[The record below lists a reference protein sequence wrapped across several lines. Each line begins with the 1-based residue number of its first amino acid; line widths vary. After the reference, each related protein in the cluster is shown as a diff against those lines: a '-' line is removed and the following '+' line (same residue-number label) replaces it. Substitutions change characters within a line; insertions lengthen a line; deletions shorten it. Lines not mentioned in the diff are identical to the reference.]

1 MPTLRQTAVFLL
13 RWTIVGL
20 ACAGVLLL
28 IRPGLLGNTTTAAP
42 SDGAVPPA
50 ATPAS
55 RNARS
60 PTPCGAPAPRSST
73 SIRRAWSTLP
83 PPDPPGANPLLQQ
96 HLPAVRQRVE
106 GSLGS
111 GVIVDGAGHIITN
124 HHVVQGADEIRVQ
137 LADGRIATPEI
148 VGMDPDTDLAILRVP
163 IKDPPVMPMGR
174 SDELRAGDVVL
185 AIGNPFGLSQTVTQG
200 IVSATGR
207 GRLGVTD
214 FEDFIQT
221 DAAINFGNSGGALIN
236 TQGELIGINTAVLA
250 QNLGTD
256 GISFAIPVNMVRG
269 VMDQILAHGRVRRG
283 WLGVQSEEVPRA
295 TAAALGIDPPAALR
309 ISNVTPHGPAALVG
323 LRRDDLVTHL
333 NGQPILNAQEALNRV
348 AAMAPGSS
356 LNIQAR
362 RGAQRLTFKA
372 TLEERPPRSA
382 ATGRRL
388 ARHALDARARAAR
401 ASLRCTR
408 NRDRCGRCG
417 GSRSRPARPAPPAPG
432 SPKHAD
438 PSPSPAQPST
448 SARRG

>member
-1 MPTLRQTAVFLL
+1 VPTLRQTALFLL
-13 RWTIVGL
+13 RWTVVGL
-20 ACAGVLLL
+20 ACAGVVLL
-28 IRPGLLGNTTTAAP
+28 IRPGLVGNTTTAA
-42 SDGAVPPA
+42 SSTGAVPPGI
-50 ATPAS
+50 AS
-55 RNARS
+55 EPQRS
-60 PTPCGAPAPRSST
+60 FADAV
-73 SIRRAWSTLP
+73 RRAGPAVVNIYTARVVDASARP
-83 PPDPPGANPLLQQ
+83 SGANPLLPQ

-111 GVIVDGAGHIITN
+111 GVLVDGSGHIITN
-124 HHVVQGADEIRVQ
+124 HHVIQGADEIRVQ
-137 LADGRIATPEI
+137 LADGRIAMPEI

-163 IKDPPVMPMGR
+163 IKDPPVMPLGR

-283 WLGVQSEEVPRA
+283 WLGVESEEVPRA

-309 ISNVTPHGPAALVG
+309 ISNVTPRGPAELVG

-333 NGQPILNAQEALNRV
+333 NGQPILSAQEALNRV
-348 AAMAPGSS
+348 AGMAPGSS

-362 RGAQRLTFKA
+362 RGAQRLTFNA
-372 TLEERPPRSA
+372 TLEERPPRSSRQA
-382 ATGRRL
+382 
-388 ARHALDARARAAR
+388 
-401 ASLRCTR
+401 
-408 NRDRCGRCG
+408 G
-417 GSRSRPARPAPPAPG
+417 G
-432 SPKHAD
+432 
-438 PSPSPAQPST
+438 
-448 SARRG
+448 

>member
-1 MPTLRQTAVFLL
+1 MPTLRQTALFLL
-13 RWTIVGL
+13 RWTVVGL
-20 ACAGVLLL
+20 ACAGVVLL
-28 IRPGLLGNTTTAAP
+28 IRPGLVGNTTTAA
-42 SDGAVPPA
+42 SSNGAVPA
-50 ATPAS
+50 GNAS
-55 RNARS
+55 EPQRS
-60 PTPCGAPAPRSST
+60 FADAV
-73 SIRRAWSTLP
+73 RRASPAVVNIYTARVVDASARP
-83 PPDPPGANPLLQQ
+83 SGANPLLRQ

-111 GVIVDGAGHIITN
+111 GVLVDGSGHIITN
-124 HHVVQGADEIRVQ
+124 HHVIQGADEIRVQ
-137 LADGRIATPEI
+137 LADGRIAMPEI

-283 WLGVQSEEVPRA
+283 WLGVESEEVPRA

-309 ISNVTPHGPAALVG
+309 ISNVTPRGPAAVVG
-323 LRRDDLVTHL
+323 LQRDDLVTHL
-333 NGQPILNAQEALNRV
+333 NGQPILSAQEALNRV
-348 AAMAPGSS
+348 AGMAPGSS

-362 RGAQRLTFKA
+362 RGAQRLTFNA

-382 ATGRRL
+382 RQA
-388 ARHALDARARAAR
+388 
-401 ASLRCTR
+401 
-408 NRDRCGRCG
+408 G
-417 GSRSRPARPAPPAPG
+417 G
-432 SPKHAD
+432 
-438 PSPSPAQPST
+438 
-448 SARRG
+448 

>member
-1 MPTLRQTAVFLL
+1 VLTLRQTALFLL

-20 ACAGVLLL
+20 ACAGLVLL
-28 IRPGLLGNTTTAAP
+28 IRPGLIGNATTAA
-42 SDGAVPPA
+42 STNGAVPPGNSSE
-50 ATPAS
+50 PQ
-55 RNARS
+55 RS
-60 PTPCGAPAPRSST
+60 FAEAV
-73 SIRRAWSTLP
+73 RRAGPAVVNIYTARVVDASARP
-83 PPDPPGANPLLQQ
+83 SGANPLLRQ

-111 GVIVDGAGHIITN
+111 GVLVDRSGHIITN
-124 HHVVQGADEIRVQ
+124 HHVIQGADEIRVQ
-137 LADGRIATPEI
+137 LADGRIAMPQI

-236 TQGELIGINTAVLA
+236 TDGELIGINTAVLA

-283 WLGVQSEEVPRA
+283 WLGVESEEVPRA

-309 ISNVTPHGPAALVG
+309 ISNVTPRGPAALVG
-323 LRRDDLVTHL
+323 LQRDDLVTHL
-333 NGQPILNAQEALNRV
+333 NGQPILSAQEALNRV

-362 RGAQRLTFKA
+362 RGAQRLTFNA

-382 ATGRRL
+382 RQA
-388 ARHALDARARAAR
+388 
-401 ASLRCTR
+401 
-408 NRDRCGRCG
+408 G
-417 GSRSRPARPAPPAPG
+417 G
-432 SPKHAD
+432 
-438 PSPSPAQPST
+438 
-448 SARRG
+448 

>member
-1 MPTLRQTAVFLL
+1 MLTLRQTATFLL

-20 ACAGVLLL
+20 ACAGVVLL
-28 IRPGLLGNTTTAAP
+28 IRPSFLGNATTAVPSNSVAP
-42 SDGAVPPA
+42 QAAADEPRRSFADAVGRAGPA
-50 ATPAS
+50 VVNIYTARVVDAS
-55 RNARS
+55 TVR
-60 PTPCGAPAPRSST
+60 
-73 SIRRAWSTLP
+73 
-83 PPDPPGANPLLQQ
+83 PDGANPLLRQ

-111 GVIVDGAGHIITN
+111 GVIVDAAGHIVTN
-124 HHVVQGADEIRVQ
+124 YHVVQGAAEIRVQ

-148 VGMDPDTDLAILRVP
+148 VGKDPDTDLAILRVP

-236 TQGELIGINTAVLA
+236 AQGELIGINTAVLA

-283 WLGVQSEEVPRA
+283 WLGVTSQEVPRA
-295 TAAALGIDPPAALR
+295 QAAALGIDPPAALR
-309 ISNVTPHGPAALVG
+309 ISDLDPQGPAALVG
-323 LRRDDLVTHL
+323 LQRDDLVTHL

-348 AAMAPGSS
+348 AAMAPGSLLS
-356 LNIQAR
+356 IQAR

-372 TLEERPPRSA
+372 TLEDRPPR
-382 ATGRRL
+382 G
-388 ARHALDARARAAR
+388 
-401 ASLRCTR
+401 
-408 NRDRCGRCG
+408 DRQAG
-417 GSRSRPARPAPPAPG
+417 G
-432 SPKHAD
+432 
-438 PSPSPAQPST
+438 
-448 SARRG
+448 

>member
-1 MPTLRQTAVFLL
+1 VPTLRQTALFLL
-13 RWTIVGL
+13 RWTVVGL
-20 ACAGVLLL
+20 ACAGVVLL
-28 IRPGLLGNTTTAAP
+28 IRPWLVGNTTTAA
-42 SDGAVPPA
+42 SSNSAVPPGK
-50 ATPAS
+50 AS
-55 RNARS
+55 EPQRS
-60 PTPCGAPAPRSST
+60 FADAV
-73 SIRRAWSTLP
+73 RRAGPAVVNIYTARVVDASARP
-83 PPDPPGANPLLQQ
+83 SGANPLLRQ

-111 GVIVDGAGHIITN
+111 GVLVDGYGHIITN

-137 LADGRIATPEI
+137 LADGRIAMPEI

-174 SDELRAGDVVL
+174 SDELQAGDVVL

-283 WLGVQSEEVPRA
+283 WLGVESEEVPRA
-295 TAAALGIDPPAALR
+295 TAAAVRIDQPAALR
-309 ISNVTPHGPAALVG
+309 ISNVSPRGPAELVG
-323 LRRDDLVTHL
+323 LQRDDLVTHL
-333 NGQPILNAQEALNRV
+333 NGQPILSAQEALNRV

-362 RGAQRLTFKA
+362 RGAQRLTFNA

-382 ATGRRL
+382 RQA
-388 ARHALDARARAAR
+388 
-401 ASLRCTR
+401 
-408 NRDRCGRCG
+408 G
-417 GSRSRPARPAPPAPG
+417 G
-432 SPKHAD
+432 
-438 PSPSPAQPST
+438 
-448 SARRG
+448 

>member
-1 MPTLRQTAVFLL
+1 VPTLRQTAVFLL

-20 ACAGVLLL
+20 AGAGLLLL
-28 IRPGLLGNTTTAAP
+28 IRPGLIGTTTTAASSNGALPIADVGEPRRSFADAVRRAGPAVVNIYTARVVDAAARP
-42 SDGAVPPA
+42 SD
-50 ATPAS
+50 
-55 RNARS
+55 R
-60 PTPCGAPAPRSST
+60 
-73 SIRRAWSTLP
+73 
-83 PPDPPGANPLLQQ
+83 NPLLQQ

-111 GVIVDGAGHIITN
+111 GVIVDTAGHVITN
-124 HHVVQGADEIRVQ
+124 YHVVQGADEIRVQ
-137 LADGRIATPEI
+137 LADGRVATPEI
-148 VGMDPDTDLAILRVP
+148 VGKDPDTDLAILRVP
-163 IKDPPVMPMGR
+163 IKDPPVMAMGR

-236 TQGELIGINTAVLA
+236 TDGELIGINTAVLA

-283 WLGVQSEEVPRA
+283 WLGVQSEELPRA

-309 ISNVTPHGPAALVG
+309 ISRVEPNGPAALVG
-323 LRRDDLVTHL
+323 LRPDDLVTHL
-333 NGQPILNAQEALNRV
+333 NGQPIVNGQEALNRV
-348 AAMAPGSS
+348 AAMPPGSL

-372 TLEERPPRSA
+372 TLEERPPRTERQ
-382 ATGRRL
+382 TG
-388 ARHALDARARAAR
+388 
-401 ASLRCTR
+401 
-408 NRDRCGRCG
+408 G
-417 GSRSRPARPAPPAPG
+417 
-432 SPKHAD
+432 
-438 PSPSPAQPST
+438 
-448 SARRG
+448 

>member
-1 MPTLRQTAVFLL
+1 MPTLRQTLVFLL

-20 ACAGVLLL
+20 AGASVLLL
-28 IRPGLLGNTTTAAP
+28 IRPRLIGSATTVAS
-42 SDGAVPPA
+42 SDVASVPTGPGEPQRSFADAV
-50 ATPAS
+50 
-55 RNARS
+55 
-60 PTPCGAPAPRSST
+60 
-73 SIRRAWSTLP
+73 RRAGPAVVNIYTARMVRAARP
-83 PPDPPGANPLLQQ
+83 ATGNPLLQQ

-111 GVIVDGAGHIITN
+111 GVIVDPDGHIITN

-137 LADGRIATPEI
+137 LADGRIATPSI
-148 VGMDPDTDLAILRVP
+148 VGMDPDTDLAILRVDL
-163 IKDPPVMPMGR
+163 KDPPVMPMGR
-174 SDELRAGDVVL
+174 SNGLRAGDVVL

-236 TQGELIGINTAVLA
+236 TDGELIGINTAVLA

-269 VMDQILAHGRVRRG
+269 VMDQILDHGRVRRG
-283 WLGVQSEEVPRA
+283 WLGVSSEEVPRA

-309 ISNVTPHGPAALVG
+309 ISNVDPRGPAALVG
-323 LRRDDLVTHL
+323 LQRDDLVTHL

-348 AAMAPGSS
+348 AAMAPGSI

-362 RGAQRLTFKA
+362 RGAQRLNLKA
-372 TLEERPPRSA
+372 ILEERPPR
-382 ATGRRL
+382 G
-388 ARHALDARARAAR
+388 ARQA
-401 ASLRCTR
+401 
-408 NRDRCGRCG
+408 G
-417 GSRSRPARPAPPAPG
+417 GPPSG
-432 SPKHAD
+432 
-438 PSPSPAQPST
+438 
-448 SARRG
+448 

>member
-1 MPTLRQTAVFLL
+1 VPTLRQTAVFLL

-20 ACAGVLLL
+20 AGAGVLLL
-28 IRPGLLGNTTTAAP
+28 IRPGLIGTSTTAASNVAAPTADIEPRRSFADAVGRAGPAVVNIYTARVVDAAGRP
-42 SDGAVPPA
+42 SG
-50 ATPAS
+50 
-55 RNARS
+55 
-60 PTPCGAPAPRSST
+60 G
-73 SIRRAWSTLP
+73 
-83 PPDPPGANPLLQQ
+83 NPLLQQ

-111 GVIVDGAGHIITN
+111 GVIVDSAGHVITN
-124 HHVVQGADEIRVQ
+124 YHVVQGADEIRVQ

-148 VGMDPDTDLAILRVP
+148 VGKDPDTDLAVLRVP

-174 SDELRAGDVVL
+174 SDALRAGDVVL

-269 VMDQILAHGRVRRG
+269 VMDEIIAHGRVRRG
-283 WLGVQSEEVPRA
+283 WLGVSSEEVPRA
-295 TAAALGIDPPAALR
+295 QAAALGIDPPAALR
-309 ISNVTPHGPAALVG
+309 ISKVDPNGPAALVG
-323 LRRDDLVTHL
+323 LRPDDLVTHL
-333 NGQPILNAQEALNRV
+333 NGQPILNGQEALNRV
-348 AAMAPGSS
+348 AAMPPGSQ

-362 RGAQRLTFKA
+362 RGSQRLTFKA
-372 TLEERPPRSA
+372 TLEERPPRTERQA
-382 ATGRRL
+382 
-388 ARHALDARARAAR
+388 
-401 ASLRCTR
+401 
-408 NRDRCGRCG
+408 G
-417 GSRSRPARPAPPAPG
+417 G
-432 SPKHAD
+432 
-438 PSPSPAQPST
+438 
-448 SARRG
+448 

>member
-1 MPTLRQTAVFLL
+1 VPTLRQTATFLL

-20 ACAGVLLL
+20 ACAGVVLL
-28 IRPGLLGNTTTAAP
+28 IRPGLISNGTTAASTTTTPP
-42 SDGAVPPA
+42 SGDAGEPRRSFADAVRRAGPA
-50 ATPAS
+50 VVNIYTARVVDASAS
-55 RNARS
+55 RPS
-60 PTPCGAPAPRSST
+60 
-73 SIRRAWSTLP
+73 
-83 PPDPPGANPLLQQ
+83 GANPLLQQ

-111 GVIVDGAGHIITN
+111 GVIVDAVGHVITN

-174 SDELRAGDVVL
+174 SNELHAGDVVL

-236 TQGELIGINTAVLA
+236 TNGELIGINTAVLA

-283 WLGVQSEEVPRA
+283 WLGVSSEEVPRA
-295 TAAALGIDPPAALR
+295 TAAALGIDPPTALR
-309 ISNVTPHGPAALVG
+309 ISNVVPDGPAAAVG
-323 LRRDDLVTHL
+323 LQRDDLVTHL
-333 NGQPILNAQEALNRV
+333 NGQPIINATEALNRV
-348 AAMAPGSS
+348 AAMAPGS
-356 LNIQAR
+356 LLDIQAR
-362 RGAQRLTFKA
+362 RGVQRLSFKA
-372 TLEERPPRSA
+372 TLEERPPR
-382 ATGRRL
+382 G
-388 ARHALDARARAAR
+388 
-401 ASLRCTR
+401 
-408 NRDRCGRCG
+408 DRQSG
-417 GSRSRPARPAPPAPG
+417 G
-432 SPKHAD
+432 
-438 PSPSPAQPST
+438 
-448 SARRG
+448 

>member
-1 MPTLRQTAVFLL
+1 MPTLHQTAVFLL

-20 ACAGVLLL
+20 ACAGVVLL
-28 IRPGLLGNTTTAAP
+28 IRPGLIGHTTTAA
-42 SDGAVPPA
+42 
-50 ATPAS
+50 
-55 RNARS
+55 
-60 PTPCGAPAPRSST
+60 SST
-73 SIRRAWSTLP
+73 SDAPETAAGEPRRSFADAVGRAGPAVVNIYTARVVDATTPRPSE
-83 PPDPPGANPLLQQ
+83 ANPLLQRRQ
-96 HLPAVRQRVE
+96 PAVRQRVE

-111 GVIVDGAGHIITN
+111 GVIVDADGHIITN
-124 HHVVQGADEIRVQ
+124 HHVVQGAAEIRVQ

-283 WLGVQSEEVPRA
+283 WLGVSSEEVPRSQ
-295 TAAALGIDPPAALR
+295 AAALGIDPPAALR
-309 ISNVTPHGPAALVG
+309 ISCADPHGPAALVG

-333 NGQPILNAQEALNRV
+333 NGQPILNGQEALNRV
-348 AAMAPGSS
+348 AAMTPGSL

-362 RGAQRLTFKA
+362 RGTQRLTFKA

-382 ATGRRL
+382 RQAC
-388 ARHALDARARAAR
+388 
-401 ASLRCTR
+401 S
-408 NRDRCGRCG
+408 
-417 GSRSRPARPAPPAPG
+417 
-432 SPKHAD
+432 
-438 PSPSPAQPST
+438 
-448 SARRG
+448 

>member
-1 MPTLRQTAVFLL
+1 VLTLRQTALFLL

-20 ACAGVLLL
+20 ACAGLVLL
-28 IRPGLLGNTTTAAP
+28 IRPGLVGNATTAA
-42 SDGAVPPA
+42 STNGAVPPGNSSE
-50 ATPAS
+50 PQ
-55 RNARS
+55 RS
-60 PTPCGAPAPRSST
+60 FAEAV
-73 SIRRAWSTLP
+73 RRAGPAVVNIYTARVVDASARP
-83 PPDPPGANPLLQQ
+83 SGANPLLRQ

-111 GVIVDGAGHIITN
+111 GVLVDRSGHIITN
-124 HHVVQGADEIRVQ
+124 HHVIQGADEIRVQ
-137 LADGRIATPEI
+137 LADGRIAMPQI

-221 DAAINFGNSGGALIN
+221 DAAINFGKSGGALIN
-236 TQGELIGINTAVLA
+236 TDGELIGINTAVLA

-283 WLGVQSEEVPRA
+283 WLGVESEEVPRA

-309 ISNVTPHGPAALVG
+309 ISNVTPRGPAALVG
-323 LRRDDLVTHL
+323 LQRDDLVTHL
-333 NGQPILNAQEALNRV
+333 NGQPILSAQEALNRV

-362 RGAQRLTFKA
+362 RGAQRLTFNA

-382 ATGRRL
+382 RQA
-388 ARHALDARARAAR
+388 
-401 ASLRCTR
+401 
-408 NRDRCGRCG
+408 G
-417 GSRSRPARPAPPAPG
+417 G
-432 SPKHAD
+432 
-438 PSPSPAQPST
+438 
-448 SARRG
+448 

>member
-28 IRPGLLGNTTTAAP
+28 IRPGLIGSITTAASTDSAPTAAASEPRRSFADAVGRAGPAVVNIYTARVVNDAAAARP
-42 SDGAVPPA
+42 SG
-50 ATPAS
+50 
-55 RNARS
+55 
-60 PTPCGAPAPRSST
+60 G
-73 SIRRAWSTLP
+73 
-83 PPDPPGANPLLQQ
+83 NPLLQQ

-111 GVIVDGAGHIITN
+111 GVIVDTAGHVITN
-124 HHVVQGADEIRVQ
+124 YHVVQNADEIRVQ

-148 VGMDPDTDLAILRVP
+148 VGKDPDTDLAVLRVP

-283 WLGVQSEEVPRA
+283 WLGVSSEDVLPA

-309 ISNVTPHGPAALVG
+309 ISKVDPNGPAATVG
-323 LRRDDLVTHL
+323 LRPDDLVTHL
-333 NGQPILNAQEALNRV
+333 NGQPILNGQEALNRV
-348 AAMAPGSS
+348 AALPPGSL

-362 RGAQRLTFKA
+362 RGSQRLTFKA
-372 TLEERPPRSA
+372 TLEERPPRTERQA
-382 ATGRRL
+382 
-388 ARHALDARARAAR
+388 
-401 ASLRCTR
+401 
-408 NRDRCGRCG
+408 G
-417 GSRSRPARPAPPAPG
+417 G
-432 SPKHAD
+432 
-438 PSPSPAQPST
+438 
-448 SARRG
+448 

>member
-20 ACAGVLLL
+20 AGAGLLLL
-28 IRPGLLGNTTTAAP
+28 IRPGLIGTTTTAASSNGALPIADVGEPRRSFADAVRRAGPAVVNIYTARVVDAAARP
-42 SDGAVPPA
+42 SD
-50 ATPAS
+50 
-55 RNARS
+55 R
-60 PTPCGAPAPRSST
+60 
-73 SIRRAWSTLP
+73 
-83 PPDPPGANPLLQQ
+83 NPLLQQ

-111 GVIVDGAGHIITN
+111 GVIVDTAGHVITN
-124 HHVVQGADEIRVQ
+124 YHVVQGADEIRVQ

-148 VGMDPDTDLAILRVP
+148 VGKDPDTDLAILRVP
-163 IKDPPVMPMGR
+163 IKDPPVMAMGR

-236 TQGELIGINTAVLA
+236 TDGELIGINTAVLA

-295 TAAALGIDPPAALR
+295 TAVALGIDPPAALR
-309 ISNVTPHGPAALVG
+309 ISKVEPNGPAALVG
-323 LRRDDLVTHL
+323 LRPDDLVTHL
-333 NGQPILNAQEALNRV
+333 NGQPIVNGQEALNRV
-348 AAMAPGSS
+348 AAMPPGSL

-372 TLEERPPRSA
+372 TLEERPPRTERQ
-382 ATGRRL
+382 TG
-388 ARHALDARARAAR
+388 
-401 ASLRCTR
+401 
-408 NRDRCGRCG
+408 G
-417 GSRSRPARPAPPAPG
+417 
-432 SPKHAD
+432 
-438 PSPSPAQPST
+438 
-448 SARRG
+448 

>member
-1 MPTLRQTAVFLL
+1 VPTLRQTAVFLL

-20 ACAGVLLL
+20 ACAGVVLL
-28 IRPGLLGNTTTAAP
+28 IRPGLIGNSTTAAP
-42 SDGAVPPA
+42 TTGAMQSAETGEP
-50 ATPAS
+50 
-55 RNARS
+55 RRS
-60 PTPCGAPAPRSST
+60 FAEAV
-73 SIRRAWSTLP
+73 RRAGPAVVNIYTARVVDASAARP
-83 PPDPPGANPLLQQ
+83 SGANPLLRQ

-111 GVIVDGAGHIITN
+111 GVVVDAAGHIITN

-163 IKDPPVMPMGR
+163 LKDPPVMPMGR

-236 TQGELIGINTAVLA
+236 TNGELIGINTAVLA

-283 WLGVQSEEVPRA
+283 WLGVTSEEVPRA

-309 ISNVTPHGPAALVG
+309 ISDVAPQGPAATVG
-323 LRRDDLVTHL
+323 LQRDDLVTHL
-333 NGQPILNAQEALNRV
+333 NGQPILNATEALNRV
-348 AAMAPGSS
+348 AAMAPGSL

-362 RGAQRLTFKA
+362 RGTQRLTFKA
-372 TLEERPPRSA
+372 TLEERPPR
-382 ATGRRL
+382 G
-388 ARHALDARARAAR
+388 
-401 ASLRCTR
+401 
-408 NRDRCGRCG
+408 DRQAG
-417 GSRSRPARPAPPAPG
+417 G
-432 SPKHAD
+432 
-438 PSPSPAQPST
+438 
-448 SARRG
+448 

>member
-28 IRPGLLGNTTTAAP
+28 IRPGLIGNTMSAAP
-42 SDGAVPPA
+42 SNGALPEGD
-50 ATPAS
+50 AS
-55 RNARS
+55 EPTRS
-60 PTPCGAPAPRSST
+60 FADAV
-73 SIRRAWSTLP
+73 RRAGPAVVNIYTARVVDAAAARPS
-83 PPDPPGANPLLQQ
+83 GANPLLQQ

-111 GVIVDGAGHIITN
+111 GVIVDTAGHVITN
-124 HHVVQGADEIRVQ
+124 HHVIQGADEIRVQ

-148 VGMDPDTDLAILRVP
+148 VGTDPDTDLAVLRLP
-163 IKDPPVMPMGR
+163 MKDPPIMPMGR

-269 VMDQILAHGRVRRG
+269 VMDQIVAHGRVRRG
-283 WLGVQSEEVPRA
+283 WLGVQSEDVPPA
-295 TAAALGIDPPAALR
+295 AAAALGIDPPGALH
-309 ISNVTPHGPAALVG
+309 ISSVDPHGPAALVG

-333 NGQPILNAQEALNRV
+333 NGQPILNGQEALNRV

-362 RGAQRLTFKA
+362 RGAQRLTFRA
-372 TLEERPPRSA
+372 TLQERPPRSQRQ
-382 ATGRRL
+382 TG
-388 ARHALDARARAAR
+388 
-401 ASLRCTR
+401 
-408 NRDRCGRCG
+408 G
-417 GSRSRPARPAPPAPG
+417 
-432 SPKHAD
+432 
-438 PSPSPAQPST
+438 
-448 SARRG
+448 